1 MTNFKLT
8 GPRCAP
14 PKISS
19 PSVSAGEGGE
29 GSIVMPLLS
38 IIGCVAL
45 AVWTYH
51 YFETKKPH
59 PND

>member
-8 GPRCAP
+8 GPRCAL

-38 IIGCVAL
+38 IVAGVVIFL
-45 AVWTYH
+45 LIDNYR
-51 YFETKKPH
+51 ETKKHH
-59 PND
+59 PYI

>member
-1 MTNFKLT
+1 MTNFKFT
-8 GPRCAP
+8 GPRCLP

-19 PSVSAGEGGE
+19 PSVSVGEGDE

-38 IIGCVAL
+38 IIGCIAIV
-45 AVWTYH
+45 VWTYN

-59 PND
+59 SND

>member
-1 MTNFKLT
+1 MTNFKFT
-8 GPRCAP
+8 GPRCLP

-38 IIGCVAL
+38 IIGCIAIV
-45 AVWTYH
+45 VWTYN

>member
-19 PSVSAGEGGE
+19 PPVSSGEGGE
-29 GSIVMPLLS
+29 GSIVMPLLT

-51 YFETKKPH
+51 YLETKKRH
-59 PND
+59 PYV

>member
-1 MTNFKLT
+1 MTNFKFT

-29 GSIVMPLLS
+29 GSIVMPLLTVL
-38 IIGCVAL
+38 GCVAL
-45 AVWTYH
+45 VVWTYN
-51 YFETKKPH
+51 YLETKKHQPYV
-59 PND
+59 